1 MGAADV
7 PGMPT
12 HILSCRL
19 TPEIEHSLD
28 IRQQVS
34 RRPTSQL
41 VEAAL
46 HYCSEHPRSLSA
58 LEHAPTPSR
67 ASEWRGAETRL
78 GSPRKFR
85 LDSSSHQIVLQTAQ
99 KYDRSPSQVVRQALR
114 VWMSMTAPD
123 ALGTLPAP
131 PPTSP
136 PSPGEPGEPG
146 APGSA
151 PTVLDTAATD
161 SISKE
166 GS

>member
-1 MGAADV
+1 
-7 PGMPT
+7 MPT
-12 HILSCRL
+12 HTLSCRL
-19 TPEIEHSLD
+19 SPEIEHSLD

-58 LEHAPTPSR
+58 LEHAPTPSDVGEGR
-67 ASEWRGAETRL
+67 SAETRL
-78 GSPRKFR
+78 GKPRKIR
-85 LDSSSHQIVLQTAQ
+85 LNSSSHQIVVQTAQ

-123 ALGTLPAP
+123 TLGTLPAP

-136 PSPGEPGEPG
+136 PSSGEPREPG
-146 APGSA
+146 GPCTPGSA
-151 PTVLDTAATD
+151 PTVLDTTATD